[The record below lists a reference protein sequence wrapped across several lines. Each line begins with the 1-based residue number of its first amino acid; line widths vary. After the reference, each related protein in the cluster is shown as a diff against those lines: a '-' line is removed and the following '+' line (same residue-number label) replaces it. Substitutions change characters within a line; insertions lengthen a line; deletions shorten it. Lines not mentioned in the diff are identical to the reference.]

1 MPIRER
7 VEVISANAML
17 LLSRRFRHATRVHPM
32 RPLRARTGAVILAVL
47 AALAGASGASAQGDA
62 SREYDV
68 KAAFLFHFA
77 QFVEWPQGAFNGAS
91 SPLTYCTFGQD
102 PFHGAL
108 DASLSGKKVGE
119 HPLQVIHLK
128 AAQDFQGCHI
138 LFVGAAERKSISG
151 TLAGLKGKPVLTVG
165 ETEHFTADGGMIGF
179 CLEDNKIRF
188 EINLDAAEKARLKIS
203 SRLLSLAKH
212 VVGASGGK

>member
-1 MPIRER
+1 M
-7 VEVISANAML
+7 S
-17 LLSRRFRHATRVHPM
+17 
-32 RPLRARTGAVILAVL
+32 PLRARIGVVMLAVL
-47 AALAGASGASAQGDA
+47 GLLVGACGASAQGDA

-77 QFVEWPQGAFNGAS
+77 QFVEWPQGAFSDPG

-102 PFHGAL
+102 PFNGAL

-119 HPLQVIHLK
+119 HPLRVIHLEGT
-128 AAQDFQGCHI
+128 QDFQSCHI
-138 LFVGAAERKSISG
+138 LFVGGAEKKSVSA
-151 TLAGLKGKPVLTVG
+151 TLSGLKGKPVLTVG
-165 ETEHFTADGGMIGF
+165 ETEHFAADGGMIGF

-203 SRLLSLAKH
+203 SRLLSLANH
-212 VVGASGGK
+212 VVGASAGK